1 MVKDLKQSPAGEY
14 PWMRKVQQY
23 IAKGQI
29 ALALRLLDRV
39 VEYDMPLFK
48 DDSALQEDRRLAWL
62 YRIDL
67 LRDLGRVSEALA
79 WTCLECELNPG
90 NLAAQA
96 LKEMLKESLH
106 LQISSSD
113 GKATGSQKRVDQGIW
128 QGVAGMR
135 EVKLEIERDI
145 ILPLRDREMAKRFKV
160 RLPRG
165 ILFFGPPGCG
175 KTHMARKL
183 ADILRF
189 TFIEVKPSDLASTYV
204 HGGQEKIG
212 ALF

>member
-1 MVKDLKQSPAGEY
+1 MVKDFKQSPAGEY

-23 IAKGQI
+23 IANGQI

-62 YRIDL
+62 YRIAL

-79 WTCLECELNPG
+79 WTCLECELNPS

-128 QGVAGMR
+128 QGVAGM
-135 EVKLEIERDI
+135 
-145 ILPLRDREMAKRFKV
+145 
-160 RLPRG
+160 
-165 ILFFGPPGCG
+165 
-175 KTHMARKL
+175 
-183 ADILRF
+183 
-189 TFIEVKPSDLASTYV
+189 
-204 HGGQEKIG
+204 GG
-212 ALF
+212 